1 MENNININKYYN
13 IISTIKIINLLLKY
27 LKKKAMTMYEF
38 VSLDK
43 SPSFYRQ
50 KDKKKGG
57 DVSGS
62 RINTESEYKILFLQT

>member
-1 MENNININKYYN
+1 
-13 IISTIKIINLLLKY
+13 
-27 LKKKAMTMYEF
+27 MTMYEF

-62 RINTESEYKILFLQT
+62 RINTESENKILFLQTQKVDKTRVHNKVLKYKFINITKYR